1 MIETEDIKFVTPG
14 HLYKLIEAETF
25 ANGVSSENN
34 QNIYILLYFQNNC
47 I

>member
-14 HLYKLIEAETF
+14 HLYTLIEAETF